1 MCGFVV
7 CAASPAAWAQ
17 DLAALD
23 LSSRV
28 RLLAHRGP
36 DDLQT
41 VCLQDGVC
49 FGFARLAII
58 DRAGSAQPLAYPAG
72 GPQARRWTLV
82 YNGELYNYREL
93 REELGREH
101 GAIFATDGDAEVFA
115 AVLHHWGPA
124 GLHRL
129 RGMFAYAA
137 WDSQEKVLHAGRDPF
152 GIKPLYY
159 QVTAGGLWLASERK
173 ALPGNGNGDG
183 IDVEALSHY
192 LTMQYVPEPFTL
204 DVSVRRLGAGSR
216 LVWRPGAQLEIIR
229 YSRPTFRPQPG
240 LSLEKAAGQIR
251 DALRDSVRAHLVAD
265 VPVGAFL
272 SSGIDSTAV
281 VAFAKEHD
289 PDLTV
294 FSAGFDISGY
304 SEIEHAEQTARHFGV
319 PLVPTVVTARD
330 VIQELPRIIWHL
342 DDPVADPALVP
353 LYFLARTASQRVKVV
368 LSGEGADELFAGYRI
383 YREPAALAP
392 VQRLPRSLQSGLRQL
407 SAALPEG
414 VRGKSY
420 LSRATTPIEARY
432 YGNAR
437 IFDDEQ
443 KAALIGHL
451 GPLPSHRS
459 VTAAAYAQ
467 AAGLDDATTMQYVDL
482 QTWLPGDI
490 LTKADRMTMAHSLE
504 LRVPFLDRHVFD
516 VAAALAP
523 ALKLPPGSPVTK
535 YALREALR
543 QVVPPFVVDRPKL
556 GFPTPTAKW
565 LRGEL
570 GEWAHEIFSSSGAG
584 ELLNLGYARR
594 LLAVHQRGELDH
606 GRKLWTLLT
615 FCLWH
620 AVFVERRFDDQLM
633 PATATP

>member
-1 MCGFVV
+1 MHAACL
-7 CAASPAAWAQ
+7 AASAQEPAAC
-17 DLAALD
+17 DLT
-23 LSSRV
+23 SRV
-28 RLLAHRGP
+28 RLLDHRGP

-41 VCLQDGVC
+41 ACLPGGIC

-58 DRAGSAQPLAYPAG
+58 DRAGSAQPLTYPAS
-72 GPQARRWTLV
+72 GPQAGRWTLV

-101 GAIFATDGDAEVFA
+101 GAVFATDGDAEVFA
-115 AVLHHWGPA
+115 AVLNFWGPE

-137 WDSQEKVLHAGRDPF
+137 WDSHEKVLHAGRDPF

-159 QVTAGGLWLASERK
+159 QVTSGGVWLASEGK
-173 ALPGNGNGDG
+173 ALPGTDDRLD
-183 IDVEALSHY
+183 IEALSYY
-192 LTMQYVPEPFTL
+192 LTMQYVPEPYTL
-204 DVSVRRLGAGSR
+204 DMSVRRLGAGSR
-216 LVWRPGAQLEIIR
+216 LVWRPGAQMEVIR
-229 YSRPTFRPQPG
+229 YNRPAFRPQPG
-240 LSLEKAAGQIR
+240 LALEQATRRIR

-272 SSGIDSTAV
+272 SSGIDSAAV
-281 VAFAKEHD
+281 VAFAREHHS
-289 PDLTV
+289 DLTV

-304 SEIEHAEQTARHFGV
+304 SEIELAEQTARHLGV
-319 PLVPTVVTARD
+319 RLVPTVVTEQD
-330 VIQELPRIIWHL
+330 VLRELPRIIWHL

-353 LYFLARTASQRVKVV
+353 LYFLARNASRQVKVV

-383 YREPAALAP
+383 YREPFALAP
-392 VQRLPRSLQSGLRQL
+392 VRRLPPYLQSGLRRL
-407 SAALPEG
+407 SAAMPEG

-420 LSRATTPIEARY
+420 LNRATTPIEARY

-451 GPLPSHRS
+451 GLPASHRAL
-459 VTAAAYAQ
+459 TAAAYAE
-467 AAGLDDATTMQYVDL
+467 AADLDDATTMQYVDL

-504 LRVPFLDRHVFD
+504 LRVPFLDQHVF
-516 VAAALAP
+516 AAAACLP
-523 ALKLPPGSPVTK
+523 PELKLPPGRAVTK
-535 YALREALR
+535 YALRQALR
-543 QVVPPFVVDRPKL
+543 HVVPPFVVDRPKL
-556 GFPTPTAKW
+556 GFPTPTAHW

-570 GEWAHEIFSSSGAG
+570 GEWTREIFDSSGAG
-584 ELLNLGYARR
+584 ELLNLDYARR
-594 LLAVHQRGELDH
+594 LLAAHRRRDADH
-606 GRKLWTLLT
+606 ARRLWTLLT

-620 AVFVERRFDDQLM
+620 AVFVENRFGESIPPRSQESLHL
-633 PATATP
+633 PTH